1 MARSLRH
8 EWEEDFTQPDVRNY
22 QQMLRERY
30 VPPLASGR
38 SNILF
43 PLITKRD
50 ERGTQMIVVT
60 LHFMRTISMRRH
72 LQFAALFVTSGLFTA
87 GLLPTYAIAALHGG
101 ITALDCTQTGPNE
114 YKLSYVFTGAS
125 HSVQISSSTHADGS
139 VDIQPLLKTSDT
151 TVTVHAGN
159 PGQRMYF
166 FLKTDTGEQRE
177 VSIRH
182 LPLEGT
188 PNFRDLGGY
197 ETTDGHYV
205 KWGTLYRSGGLT
217 YLTPADYNYL
227 AQAGIRVVCDFRNH
241 DEIEAAPETWI
252 PEAKVEHLPLPIGG
266 NSGKDRTGVFSALA
280 LLTLGVPEQTVLE
293 DYTLTNQYLVPE
305 SPSTQKMMATTPL
318 ATIIH
323 TLPPDQQKALMA
335 ADPEYLRSTLE
346 AIRTKYGTFDNYRRT
361 VLMVS
366 DEQAAKLKEE
376 LLTK

>member
-1 MARSLRH
+1 
-8 EWEEDFTQPDVRNY
+8 
-22 QQMLRERY
+22 
-30 VPPLASGR
+30 
-38 SNILF
+38 
-43 PLITKRD
+43 
-50 ERGTQMIVVT
+50 
-60 LHFMRTISMRRH
+60 MRTH

-87 GLLPTYAIAALHGG
+87 GLLAASAIAATHGG
-101 ITALDCTQTGPNE
+101 ITALDCTQTGSNE

-125 HSVQISSSTHADGS
+125 HSVQISSSTHPDGS
-139 VDIQPLLKTSDT
+139 VDMQPLLKTSDT

-177 VSIRH
+177 VAIRH

-197 ETTDGHYV
+197 ETSDGHYV
-205 KWGTLYRSGGLT
+205 KWGTLYRSGVLT

-266 NSGKDRTGVFSALA
+266 NSDKHTGPTLETVLASHPTAEQLHDMMIKTYAGFAFTSAPQYAKLFQELESNNHLPLLYHCSAGKDRTGVFSALA

-318 ATIIH
+318 ATIIR

-335 ADPEYLRSTLE
+335 ADPEYLRATLE
-346 AIRTKYGTFDNYRRT
+346 AIHTKYGTFDNYRRT